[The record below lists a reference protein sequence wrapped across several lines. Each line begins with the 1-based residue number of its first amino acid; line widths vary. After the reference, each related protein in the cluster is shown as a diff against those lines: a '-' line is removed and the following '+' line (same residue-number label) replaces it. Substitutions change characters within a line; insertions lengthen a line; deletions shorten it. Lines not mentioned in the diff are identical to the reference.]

1 VPARAATIVQSMT
14 NPDTGTAHTP
24 AEDRTD
30 TVGMDRPHAARGG
43 ARSPVSA
50 EHPGIDELYGLLAYG
65 QISAFY
71 RLTSD
76 AATMAPT
83 VRGKVS
89 MARLAATDHEHFEL
103 LSGALADRGRDVF
116 DAMAPY
122 EQTIEQ
128 FHASTTPS
136 SWLESLVKAY
146 IGDGLAADFHREIV
160 AALPEEIRSVVSE
173 TLEET
178 ARSEFVVAEVRAAI
192 EKTPQVRSRL
202 ALWARR
208 LLGEAVTQAQYV
220 ALQRE
225 ALAELVVA
233 AAGDINHLAELFDRI
248 QDEHAKRMEQ
258 LGLG

>member
-1 VPARAATIVQSMT
+1 MT
-14 NPDTGTAHTP
+14 NPETVSPDAFGPDSAGSAYP
-24 AEDRTD
+24 A
-30 TVGMDRPHAARGG
+30 G
-43 ARSPVSA
+43 ATRRVSA
-50 EHPGIDELYGLLAYG
+50 DHPGVDELYGLLAYG
-65 QISAFY
+65 QLSAFY
-71 RLTSD
+71 RLTAD
-76 AATMAPT
+76 AAAMAPT
-83 VRGKVS
+83 VRGKVA
-89 MARLAATDHEHFEL
+89 MAGLAATDHEHFEL
-103 LSGALADRGRDVF
+103 LRGALADRGRDIF

-146 IGDGLAADFHREIV
+146 IGDGLASDFHREIV

-173 TLEET
+173 ALEET

-192 EKTPQVRSRL
+192 DKTPQVRSRL

-220 ALQRE
+220 ALQSE
-225 ALAELVVA
+225 ALSELVIA

-248 QDEHAKRMEQ
+248 QDKHAQRMES